1 MSLSLCCVNRSSI
14 MLEKLKH
21 KDLKHKNMFLN
32 YNLKYMNDRGEMTF
46 ISQDMVGQEEGHQE
60 VSCQSHQSHDWCW
73 SASEVHW
80 IQSS

>member
-1 MSLSLCCVNRSSI
+1 M
-14 MLEKLKH
+14 H
-21 KDLKHKNMFLN
+21 DDLKHKNMFLN

-46 ISQDMVGQEEGHQE
+46 ISQDMVDQEEGHQE
-60 VSCQSHQSHDWCW
+60 ESCQSHQSHDWCW

>member
-1 MSLSLCCVNRSSI
+1 MLCQQVINNAG
-14 MLEKLKH
+14 EVKAFN
-21 KDLKHKNMFLN
+21 DLKHKNMFLN

-80 IQSS
+80 IRTS